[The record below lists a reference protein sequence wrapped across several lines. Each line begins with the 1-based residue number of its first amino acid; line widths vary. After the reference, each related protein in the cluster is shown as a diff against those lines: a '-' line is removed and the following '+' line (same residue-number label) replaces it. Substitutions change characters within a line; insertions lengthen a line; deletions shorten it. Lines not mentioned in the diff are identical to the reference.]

1 MGMMR
6 TIAVVVASMFAVA
19 SWLSV
24 GARAQEVP
32 SADAAGQQQL
42 QTLSSVVKFEGAE
55 NRNCPTGAAM
65 FMLLGSR
72 ATLTIPEVPPVPKEA
87 AVRTDI
93 DVDFFRNTILRMSV
107 LPDHSGKRFEFITTT
122 CTVEVTIRYR

>member
-1 MGMMR
+1 MR

-19 SWLSV
+19 PRLSV
-24 GARAQEVP
+24 GARAQQAP

-72 ATLTIPEVPPVPKEA
+72 ATLTIPEVPPVPKET
-87 AVRTDI
+87 AVQTDI
-93 DVDFFRNTILRMSV
+93 DADFFGRNAILRTSV
-107 LPDHSGKRFEFITTT
+107 LPDRSGKRFEFITTT
-122 CTVEVTIRYR
+122 CTIEVTIRYR